1 MPCTM
6 SSEDESYI
14 DVEALKIKTPKPE
27 EVAKRSPDGFIKRS
41 PDGLIKKTV
50 RYCICNKCGTVT
62 FLVIQAFLICA
73 MVKASISSP
82 ITIEEFVVFFGSVFT
97 VYASCIIV
105 IMRVDSH
112 LYYAGR

>member
-1 MPCTM
+1 MSCTM
-6 SSEDESYI
+6 SSEDETYI

-27 EVAKRSPDGFIKRS
+27 GVIKRPAEGFIQRS
-41 PDGLIKKTV
+41 V

-82 ITIEEFVVFFGSVFT
+82 ITIEEFVVFFGSLFT

>member
-1 MPCTM
+1 MGHIECTM
-6 SSEDESYI
+6 SSEDETYI

-27 EVAKRSPDGFIKRS
+27 GLVKRSPEWLIKRS
-41 PDGLIKKTV
+41 V

-97 VYASCIIV
+97 VYASCIVV
-105 IMRVDSH
+105 IMRVDGH

>member
-1 MPCTM
+1 MSCTM
-6 SSEDESYI
+6 SSEDETYI
-14 DVEALKIKTPKPE
+14 DVETLKIKTPKPE
-27 EVAKRSPDGFIKRS
+27 GVIKRS
-41 PDGLIKKTV
+41 PEGVIKRSV

-97 VYASCIIV
+97 IYASCIIV

-112 LYYAGR
+112 LYYTGR

>member
-1 MPCTM
+1 M
-6 SSEDESYI
+6 SSEDETYI
-14 DVEALKIKTPKPE
+14 EVETLKIKTPKPE
-27 EVAKRSPDGFIKRS
+27 GVIKRS
-41 PDGLIKKTV
+41 V
-50 RYCICNKCGTVT
+50 RCCICNKCGTIT

-82 ITIEEFVVFFGSVFT
+82 ITIEEFVVFFGSIFT
-97 VYASCIIV
+97 VYASCIVV

>member
-1 MPCTM
+1 MSCTM
-6 SSEDESYI
+6 SSEDETYI
-14 DVEALKIKTPKPE
+14 EVEALKIKTPKPE
-27 EVAKRSPDGFIKRS
+27 EITKRSPEGFIKR
-41 PDGLIKKTV
+41 TV
-50 RYCICNKCGTVT
+50 RCCICNKCGTVT

>member
-1 MPCTM
+1 MSCTM
-6 SSEDESYI
+6 SSEDETYI
-14 DVEALKIKTPKPE
+14 EVEALKIKTPKPE
-27 EVAKRSPDGFIKRS
+27 GVVKRPSEGLIKRS
-41 PDGLIKKTV
+41 L

-82 ITIEEFVVFFGSVFT
+82 ITIEEFIVFFGSFFT

>member
-1 MPCTM
+1 M
-6 SSEDESYI
+6 SSEDETYI
-14 DVEALKIKTPKPE
+14 QVETLKIKTPKPE
-27 EVAKRSPDGFIKRS
+27 GVVKRSPEAIIKRS
-41 PDGLIKKTV
+41 V
-50 RYCICNKCGTVT
+50 QCCICNKCGTVT

-97 VYASCIIV
+97 IYASCIIV

>member
-1 MPCTM
+1 M
-6 SSEDESYI
+6 SSEDETYI
-14 DVEALKIKTPKPE
+14 EVEELKIKTPKPE
-27 EVAKRSPDGFIKRS
+27 GVVKRSPEGVIKR
-41 PDGLIKKTV
+41 TV
-50 RYCICNKCGTVT
+50 RCCICNKCGTIT

-82 ITIEEFVVFFGSVFT
+82 ITIEEFVVFFGSIFT